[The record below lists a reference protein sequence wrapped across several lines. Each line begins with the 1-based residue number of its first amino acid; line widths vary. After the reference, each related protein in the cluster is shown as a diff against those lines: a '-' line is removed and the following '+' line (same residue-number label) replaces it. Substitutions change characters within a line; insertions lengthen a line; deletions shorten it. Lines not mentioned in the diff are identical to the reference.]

1 MAKIKEITID
11 TTTEGSELVADI
23 LYDVSSQGVGIYD
36 TKDIV
41 DFVKDDKTLYDI
53 STEELLK
60 NKVVKVKAYCEIKD
74 EKQVLNLV
82 RERLDNLKRNSP
94 FNLGSLEVIV
104 DEVDPDIWWE
114 NWKKTYKPIKAGK
127 VVIVPNWI
135 NYEKQD
141 DEVIIK
147 MDPGMAFGSGQ
158 HESTRMC
165 LSFLEELDLKDKKI
179 VDVGTGS
186 GILALAAVALGA
198 TNVEAYDIDDVA
210 VDAARN
216 NAKYNNFDK
225 YIKID
230 NSNLLAKVEN
240 KFDIVL
246 ANITSEV
253 LKMLAKDLRRYVNQN
268 GIIIISGILTSLED
282 EVITV
287 FKSLGFKVI
296 ERKNLG
302 EWVAFKLSL

>member
-135 NYEKQD
+135 NYEKQE

-165 LSFLEELDLKDKKI
+165 LSFLEELNLKDKKI

-240 KFDIVL
+240 IFDIVL

>member
-165 LSFLEELDLKDKKI
+165 LSFLEELDLKEKKI

>member
-74 EKQVLNLV
+74 EKRVLNLV
-82 RERLDNLKRNSP
+82 RERLDNLKSNSP

>member
-141 DEVIIK
+141 NEVIIK

>member
-82 RERLDNLKRNSP
+82 RERLDNLKSNSP

>member
-82 RERLDNLKRNSP
+82 RERLDSLKRNSP

-165 LSFLEELDLKDKKI
+165 LSFLEELDLKDKTI